1 MESDTTDTDNGGAI
15 VILYVEDYVKEAE
28 RQLNN
33 KENYRKTNFDPTT
46 ANNETIHKVIQR
58 FQKENLL
65 SKNIS
70 EGLKAKN
77 PKTPHFYL
85 KLKVHK
91 EGNQK
96 TRDQFNVLLYFQNFR
111 ICSLP
116 SSSNRLRD
124 PIICP
129 RNNQLS

>member
-70 EGLKAKN
+70 EGLKA
-77 PKTPHFYL
+77 TTF
-85 KLKVHK
+85 
-91 EGNQK
+91 
-96 TRDQFNVLLYFQNFR
+96 
-111 ICSLP
+111 
-116 SSSNRLRD
+116 
-124 PIICP
+124 P
-129 RNNQLS
+129 RHHIFT